1 MILYVKHRDV
11 EIFARDNAWR
21 VYDLIALLM
30 YCERF
35 GKVPAH
41 NVVIYCKIL
50 QYKLRFKIIF
60 HALLHKVP

>member
-1 MILYVKHRDV
+1 MILYVKHKDV

-50 QYKLRFKIIF
+50 Q
-60 HALLHKVP
+60 